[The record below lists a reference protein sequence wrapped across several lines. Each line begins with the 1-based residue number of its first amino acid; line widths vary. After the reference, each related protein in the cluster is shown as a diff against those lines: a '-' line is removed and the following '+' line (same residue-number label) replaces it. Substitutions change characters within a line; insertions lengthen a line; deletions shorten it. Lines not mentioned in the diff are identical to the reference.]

1 MKWMKRFIVSA
12 FIISLGFGVY
22 EGYQMQQKRDI
33 TGPDLICESE
43 EISASIEAGNE
54 ELMKGIKAIDGQD
67 GDVTDSLL
75 IESIEKNTSG
85 ADNEFMISYAAFD
98 HSNNIGVVTR
108 KLHYTDYHS
117 PRFSIT
123 SPLRFSKN
131 EDISLV
137 QYVKAED
144 CLDGDISPF
153 IKIDGEDKFEEDPK
167 EGIYD
172 CTLQVTNSVGDT
184 ASLPVK
190 VEIYD
195 DSYEE
200 RNFVPKIMLKQYVLY
215 LSKGDNFEPTE
226 YLDYVYD
233 QMTLSIDYGP
243 MVTIKENGKK
253 REVTEAQAKEK
264 SGKWVNISRIKYSS
278 DVDTGKKGNY
288 AVVYTYTT
296 DSQEYTCNAELLVVV
311 E

>member
-1 MKWMKRFIVSA
+1 MKWIKRFIISA
-12 FIISLGFGVY
+12 FIISLWVGAY
-22 EGYQMQQKRDI
+22 EAYQMQQKRDI
-33 TGPDLICESE
+33 AGPKLICENE
-43 EISASIEAGNE
+43 KISASIEAGNE
-54 ELMKGIKAIDGQD
+54 ELMKGIKAIDEQD

-75 IESIEKNTSG
+75 IESIEKNPSG

-98 HSNNIGVVTR
+98 HSNNIGAVTR

-117 PRFSIT
+117 PRFSIS

-131 EDISLV
+131 EDITLV
-137 QYVKAED
+137 QYVKADD

-153 IKIDGEDKFEEDPK
+153 IKIDGEDKFDEDPK

-215 LSKGDNFEPTE
+215 LSKGDAFEPTD

-243 MVTIKENGKK
+243 MVSIKENGKK
-253 REVTEAQAKEK
+253 REVTEAEAKEK
-264 SGKWVNISRIKYSS
+264 SGKWINISRIKYSS
-278 DVDTGKKGNY
+278 DVDTEKKGNY
-288 AVVYTYTT
+288 SVVYTYTT
-296 DSQEYTCNAELLVVV
+296 DSREYTCNAELLVVV

>member
-1 MKWMKRFIVSA
+1 MKWIKRFIILA

-22 EGYQMQQKRDI
+22 EVYQMQKKRDV
-33 TGPDLICESE
+33 TGPDLICENE

-54 ELMKGIKAIDGQD
+54 ELMKGIKAIDEQD

-75 IESIEKNTSG
+75 IESIEKDQSG

-98 HSNNIGVVTR
+98 HSNNIGAVTR

-131 EDISLV
+131 EDISLI
-137 QYVKAED
+137 QYVKADD

-153 IKIDGEDKFEEDPK
+153 IKIEGEDKFDEDPK
-167 EGIYD
+167 AGIYD

-184 ASLPVK
+184 ATLPVK

-200 RNFVPKIMLKQYVLY
+200 RNFVPKIMLKQYVIY
-215 LSKGDNFEPTE
+215 LSKGDAFEPTD

-233 QMTLSIDYGP
+233 QMTLSIDFGP
-243 MVTIKENGKK
+243 MVSMKVNGKK
-253 REVTEAQAKEK
+253 KEVTEAEAKEK
-264 SGKWVNISRIKYSS
+264 SGKWINISRIKYASN
-278 DVDTGKKGNY
+278 VDTGKKGNY
-288 AVVYTYTT
+288 SVVYTYTT